1 VGGGGGAPIA
11 GAHLPLERVA
21 DVDLP
26 GRPNRFDYQDIDAT
40 HGLLVIAHMSDS
52 SVVVASLADG
62 SVRKVLPNIPT
73 ARGVIAAPEANRF
86 FVTSSP
92 NQLVIVDA
100 TTLAEMARVPT
111 GNAPDG
117 VGWDPVHSI
126 VGVSD
131 QRDGAVSLIADA
143 GTGKRVQVPVG
154 VETGNVVFDP
164 KRRTF
169 WVTVVTPMPPDQ
181 LVEIDPV
188 TAAVKTRID
197 LPGCDGAHGLR
208 VAPDEDRRGAGRA
221 RDRSGARMGLRRG
234 GERRSDRV
242 RHEQARC
249 RRDRSREPRAAHTL
263 GRGRS
268 RHAPR
273 FLPAHGRRER
283 HARAPHHAPRRDVTG
298 CSLPLARSRPPR
310 RAAKSLA
317 RTSARLLLESLVMK
331 SSTLVALLL
340 SSLAGCSLESTS
352 GDDAETSSSNL
363 GTDATS
369 QSSEGVI
376 MIRRLA
382 LFAVVSALAA
392 TRRGGSSANAGDD
405 VDVAIAKTAANQRAR
420 AAIRRLIP

>member
-1 VGGGGGAPIA
+1 MDVARGRPGGGLRRRRRQRQRSDEPARRESDVGGGGGAPIA

-208 VAPDEDRRGAGRA
+208 VAPDGASAFVACEGNDTLARVDLAGTHAVATAKTGAGPDVLA
-221 RDRSGARMGLRRG
+221 IDPGLG
-234 GERRSDRV
+234 WV
-242 RHEQARC
+242 YV
-249 RRDRSREPRAAHTL
+249 AA
-263 GRGRS
+263 
-268 RHAPR
+268 
-273 FLPAHGRRER
+273 E
-283 HARAPHHAPRRDVTG
+283 
-298 CSLPLARSRPPR
+298 
-310 RAAKSLA
+310 
-317 RTSARLLLESLVMK
+317 
-331 SSTLVALLL
+331 
-340 SSLAGCSLESTS
+340 S
-352 GDDAETSSSNL
+352 GDLTVFDMNKP
-363 GTDATS
+363 
-369 QSSEGVI
+369 GV
-376 MIRRLA
+376 
-382 LFAVVSALAA
+382 
-392 TRRGGSSANAGDD
+392 
-405 VDVAIAKTAANQRAR
+405 VAIDRENPGPHTHSVAVDPATHRVFFPLMAGANGTPVLRIMRPAGT
-420 AAIRRLIP
+420 